1 MSILRNLFLTLFI
14 ATFAAS
20 PAWSAAKVP
29 QFVTFDFYPFGQKR
43 AGKIIGLLPELM
55 TEIEKLSGIKV
66 AKSIEPIPRAIRS
79 LLRGQ
84 KDLMITGATSP
95 AFRKTI
101 SIGVIGCSRTNI
113 VTNNKSNI
121 SSLGKLSG
129 KNIGF
134 VSGGFLFKK
143 FGSNFGIVPV
153 QTSTS
158 ESMFRML
165 VRYRVDGIFISDIV
179 FDSYRTEGAP
189 FSKIPTDWLQRIG
202 KIVEAEKIQ
211 VHLRMSK
218 TSKFQELVPRLSE
231 AIKVGQAKGIFE
243 RIYRKYGSSTGG
255 RC

>member
-1 MSILRNLFLTLFI
+1 MSLLRNLVLTLFI
-14 ATFAAS
+14 ATFVAG
-20 PAWSAAKVP
+20 PAWGAAKVP
-29 QFVTFDFYPFGQKR
+29 LFVTFDFYPFGQKQ
-43 AGKIIGLLPELM
+43 AGKIIGLFPELM
-55 TEIEKLSGIKV
+55 AEIEKLSGFKV
-66 AKSIEPIPRAIRS
+66 AKSIDPIPRAIKS
-79 LLRGQ
+79 LLSGQ

-101 SIGVIGCSRTNI
+101 SLGVIGCSRTNI
-113 VTNNKSNI
+113 VTNNKSHI
-121 SSLGKLSG
+121 SSLSELSG

-143 FGSNFGIVPV
+143 FGSKFGIVPV

-189 FSKIPTDWLQRIG
+189 FSRIPTDWLQRIG
-202 KIVEAEKIQ
+202 SIVQAEKIFI
-211 VHLRMSK
+211 HLRMTK
-218 TSKFQELVPRLSE
+218 TSTFQELVPKLRE
-231 AIKVGQAKGIFE
+231 AIKVGHAKGVFD